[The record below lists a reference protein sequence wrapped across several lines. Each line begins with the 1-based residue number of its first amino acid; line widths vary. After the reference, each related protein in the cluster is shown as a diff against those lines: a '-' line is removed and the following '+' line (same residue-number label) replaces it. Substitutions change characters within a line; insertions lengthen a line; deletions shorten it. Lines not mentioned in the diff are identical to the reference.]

1 MSLLESIKDFIQLFT
16 DFSNPT
22 NKFIVGKALF
32 CTIFTLVLLYGG
44 VLLIVGVAKVHERIR
59 DFFIG
64 QTPIGET
71 SGGYEKQ
78 NKVTKSNNEDAND
91 NDSWHPKDEPDTL
104 APVDTQVVQA
114 LKHKISPDVLIGKY
128 TKTGF
133 EAYDVYDYLSLLQNK
148 CDMIGHYVKRD
159 GSGNHDGF
167 QVDVIGRQAN
177 ITVIGHAKISVPIDN
192 IEKLKDVMY
201 LQEVITNDSV
211 LSKMTYDF

>member
-22 NKFIVGKALF
+22 NQFIVGKALV
-32 CTIFTLVLLYGG
+32 CTIFTLFMLYGG
-44 VLLIVGVAKVHERIR
+44 VLLIVGVAKVHERIK
-59 DFFIG
+59 DFFVG
-64 QTPIGET
+64 RTPIGET
-71 SGGYEKQ
+71 SGGYKKQ
-78 NKVTKSNNEDAND
+78 NKVTQSNNEGTYD
-91 NDSWHPKDEPDTL
+91 NDSWHPKNEPDTL

-133 EAYDVYDYLSLLQNK
+133 EAYDVYDYLTLLQNK

-167 QVDVIGRQAN
+167 QVDVVGRQAN
-177 ITVIGHAKISVPIDN
+177 ITVIGHAKISVPIDD
-192 IEKLKDVMY
+192 IERLRDVMY
-201 LQEVITNDSV
+201 LQDVITNDSV
-211 LSKMTYDF
+211 LSKMVYDF